1 METQSRPKKDNILI
15 IAYNDLNNSGV
26 PNVIYQIIKSQC
38 ERYHFDI
45 VVFGDDDYYYKK
57 MLSDGVNDVD
67 IIRISIRKP
76 KSKISRFFF
85 YLFLEQ
91 KLQYRESIRLL
102 EKKKYKAIHSF
113 KEYDSGPFL
122 KAAKKQGITK
132 RIIHSN
138 VIHSKTYNCV
148 MNKRKR
154 YSLKYATELVGVTD
168 LCCRN
173 AFQEANYKII
183 HFSYDESIYNKNV
196 QNRLKNNQLVLTQI
210 GTFSSNKN
218 QLFSIEILYNLKKLY
233 PNALLKLIGT
243 EREKNYLSE
252 MNKTIR
258 EFGLEPNVEIID
270 GSKGVG
276 DNLQYTSFTLLT
288 SHKEGA
294 SLVVIESQACGI
306 DVFASSSVAEEMN
319 LGGITFLDLS
329 KGPEYWA
336 REIYKKWTLN
346 KNKRHNY
353 DMSSFSKETFNKS
366 ISNIYSN

>member
-38 ERYHFDI
+38 DRYHFDI
-45 VVFGDDDYYYKK
+45 VTFGDNDYYYKK
-57 MLSDGVNDVD
+57 LLLEGVTNINIIKFD
-67 IIRISIRKP
+67 IKKP
-76 KSKISRFFF
+76 KSRFARLFF
-85 YLFLEQ
+85 YLFKEQ
-91 KLQYRESIRLL
+91 KIQFKQTIELL
-102 EKKKYKAIHSF
+102 KKKKYIAVHSF

-122 KAAKKQGITK
+122 KAAKKLSINK
-132 RIIHSN
+132 RIVHST
-138 VIHSKTYNCV
+138 VIHSKPRDYV
-148 MNKRKR
+148 IKKRKR
-154 YSLKYATELVGVTD
+154 DSLKYATKLVGVTD

-173 AFQEANYKII
+173 AFPKANYEII
-183 HFSYDESIYNKNV
+183 HFSYDESIYNNNV
-196 QNRLKNNQLVLTQI
+196 QNKLKNDQFVLTQI

-233 PNALLKLIGT
+233 PNVMLKLIGT
-243 EREKNYLSE
+243 EREKNYLSKVISSIKQFE
-252 MNKTIR
+252 
-258 EFGLEPNVEIID
+258 LESNVEIID

-294 SLVVIESQACGI
+294 SLVVVESQACGI

-336 REIYKKWTLN
+336 REIYKKWTLS